1 MSDETAGLS
10 RREREKLRQRQEI
23 LQAALTLF
31 SVKGYH
37 NVSMHEIAEKSEFA
51 IGTLYK
57 FFKNKEALYT
67 SLVSRQVEQF
77 DDAMDHA
84 IACGTDEVDRLRKIV
99 TAKFHIFQ
107 ETIETVRLYFS
118 ETHGASF
125 NVRAG
130 LDNALRKNYYDAHLV
145 KIAKIFES
153 GTQRGLFAP
162 IAPPYALA
170 MAFDTIITAFLL
182 AWLED
187 GERHPLPEDPDVIL
201 NMFFMKL
208 LV

>member
-1 MSDETAGLS
+1 MSDETEGLS
-10 RREREKLRQRQEI
+10 HREREKLRQRQEI

-77 DDAMDHA
+77 DDAMDNA
-84 IACGTDEVDRLRKIV
+84 IACGTDEIDRLRKIV

-118 ETHGASF
+118 ETRGASF

-145 KIAKIFES
+145 KIAEIFES